1 MKRSAYFPVLA
12 VATLSLLTMVTGCS
26 KLQARDQLIKGV
38 QAYKN
43 AKFEEAIDHF
53 QNAERLDPQLANAPL
68 YLATAYAQQVVPDAN
83 TPENT
88 KNAQLAVDAYKQVL
102 AKDPNDLTALKG
114 IGAVYLNTG
123 KTEEAK
129 AWQRKVTAADPNDPV
144 AHYTIGVVDWRVA
157 YKNAIATRNGLGL
170 QDNGDMIK
178 DKAACQKLAEV
189 NAPLVDEGIKEL
201 LKAIELRPGYDDAMS
216 YLSLLYRRKADLDCG
231 DEAAHKADLASFD
244 EWRDKTMA
252 TRKANEAKKNQQTPG
267 GITLDTPSSGK

>member
-1 MKRSAYFPVLA
+1 MKRSAYIPVLA

-53 QNAERLDPQLANAPL
+53 QNAERLDPTLENAPL

-88 KNAQLAVDAYKQVL
+88 KNAQLAVDAYQKVL
-102 AKDPNDLTALKG
+102 ATSPNDLTALRG
-114 IGAVYLNTG
+114 IAAVYLNTG
-123 KTEEAK
+123 KTQEAK
-129 AWQRKVTAADPNDPV
+129 DWQRKVTAVDPNDPV
-144 AHYTIGVVDWRVA
+144 AHYTIGVIDWRVA
-157 YKNAIATRNGLGL
+157 YRNAIATRNGLGM

-178 DKAACQKLAEV
+178 DKAACQKLADL
-189 NAPLVDEGIKEL
+189 NGPLVDEGIKEL
-201 LKAIELRPGYDDAMS
+201 QQAINLRPGYDDAMS

-231 DEAAHKADLASFD
+231 DEAAHKADMAMFD
-244 EWRDKTMA
+244 QWRDKTMA
-252 TRKANEAKKNQQTPG
+252 TRKENEAKKNQQTPG
-267 GITLDTPSSGK
+267 GITMDGKQ

>member
-157 YKNAIATRNGLGL
+157 YKNAIATRNSLGL

-216 YLSLLYRRKADLDCG
+216 YLSLLYRRKADLDC
-231 DEAAHKADLASFD
+231 A
-244 EWRDKTMA
+244 R
-252 TRKANEAKKNQQTPG
+252 
-267 GITLDTPSSGK
+267 

>member
-1 MKRSAYFPVLA
+1 MKRSAYIPVLA

-83 TPENT
+83 TPENN
-88 KNAQLAVDAYKQVL
+88 KNAQLAVSAYQNVL
-102 AKDPNDLTALKG
+102 SKDPNDLNALKG

-123 KTEEAK
+123 KTDEAK
-129 AWQRKVTAADPNDPV
+129 QWQRKVTIADPKDPV
-144 AHYTIGVVDWRVA
+144 AHYTIGVIDWRLA
-157 YKNAIATRNGLGL
+157 YKNAIAARNGLGM

-178 DKAACQKLAEV
+178 DKGACQKLQTV
-189 NAPLVDEGIKEL
+189 NQPLIDEGIKEL
-201 LKAIELRPGYDDAMS
+201 QQAVDLRPSYDDAMS

-231 DEAAHKADLASFD
+231 DEAGHKADLAMFD
-244 EWRDKTMA
+244 QWRDKTMA
-252 TRKANEAKKNQQTPG
+252 TRKANEEKKNQQTPG
-267 GITLDTPSSGK
+267 GITMEPTK

>member
-1 MKRSAYFPVLA
+1 MKQSAYFPVLA
-12 VATLSLLTMVTGCS
+12 VATLSLMSMVTGCS

-53 QNAERLDPQLANAPL
+53 QNAERLDPALANAPL

-88 KNAQLAVDAYKQVL
+88 KNAQLAINAYQQVL

-129 AWQRKVTAADPNDPV
+129 EWQRKVTLADPNDPV

-157 YKNAIATRNGLGL
+157 YKNAISTRNGLGL

-178 DKAACQKLAEV
+178 DKGACQKLVQV
-189 NAPLVDEGIKEL
+189 NQPLVDEGIKEL
-201 LKAIELRPGYDDAMS
+201 QKAVDLRPGYDDAMS

-231 DEAAHKADLASFD
+231 DDAAHKADLAMFD
-244 EWRDKTMA
+244 QWRDKTMA
-252 TRKANEAKKNQQTPG
+252 TRKANEEKKNQQTPG
-267 GITLDTPSSGK
+267 GITLDTPSGK

>member
-1 MKRSAYFPVLA
+1 MKRSAYIPVLA

-53 QNAERLDPQLANAPL
+53 QNAERLDPTLENAPL

-88 KNAQLAVDAYKQVL
+88 KNAQLAVDAYQKVL
-102 AKDPNDLTALKG
+102 AKDPNDLTALRG
-114 IGAVYLNTG
+114 IAAVYLNTG
-123 KTEEAK
+123 KTQEAK
-129 AWQRKVTAADPNDPV
+129 DWQRKVTSVDANDPV
-144 AHYTIGVVDWRVA
+144 AHYTIGVIDWRVA
-157 YKNAIATRNGLGL
+157 YRNAIATRNGLGM

-178 DKAACQKLAEV
+178 DKAACQKLAEQ
-189 NAPLVDEGIKEL
+189 NGPIVDEGIKEL
-201 LKAIELRPGYDDAMS
+201 QQAINLRPGYDDAMS

-231 DEAAHKADLASFD
+231 DEAAHKADMAMFD
-244 EWRDKTMA
+244 QWRDKTMT
-252 TRKANEAKKNQQTPG
+252 TRKENEAKKNQQTPG
-267 GITLDTPSSGK
+267 GITMDGKQ